1 MHGGAEAPV
10 GGITVNQTRA
20 PRRRLLTIAHSY
32 CVGVNRR
39 LAHELASTGEWDV
52 TAAAPARFHGDF
64 GWHVLQA
71 QPGERCTVAAVP
83 VHFSRPVHLMLY
95 GRRLFELLGQ
105 PWDLV
110 HCWEEPYT
118 AAAAEVAFRTPAH
131 VPLVFATFQNIA
143 KRYPPPFSWFE
154 RRVLAR
160 TDGLIAFGRTVFD
173 VVTARGFDRS
183 RTRIIPPGVDTV
195 RFSPDPGAGRQVR
208 AACGWD
214 DAVPVVG
221 FLGRFVRE
229 KGVMQLAEALDR
241 IATPWRALFVG
252 SGPLE
257 SELRA
262 WAGRHRGLVAIE
274 TTVPHEDVPR
284 WLNAM
289 DMLCAPSLTTP
300 RWREQFGRM
309 LIEAFACG
317 VPVVASDSGEIPFV
331 VGDAGLIVAERDAAA
346 WTRALE
352 RVCADPSLRGDLSA
366 RGRRRAV
373 SLYDWS
379 VVARQHS
386 AFFRQLIE
394 GAVPGASSAA

>member
-1 MHGGAEAPV
+1 MHGGAEAGENV
-10 GGITVNQTRA
+10 TVNNTGS
-20 PRRRLLTIAHSY
+20 PRRRLLTIGHSY
-32 CVGVNRR
+32 CVSVNRR

-83 VHFSRPVHLMLY
+83 VHFTRPVHLMFY
-95 GRRLFELLGQ
+95 GRRLFELLEQ

-118 AAAAEVAFRTPAH
+118 AAAAQVAIRTPAQ

-143 KRYPPPFSWFE
+143 KRYPPPFSWIE

-160 TDGLIAFGRTVFD
+160 ADGLIAFGRTVFD

-183 RTRIIPPGVDTV
+183 RTRLIPPGVDTV
-195 RFSPDPGAGRQVR
+195 LFAPDPAARRQVR
-208 AACGWD
+208 GQWRDEA
-214 DAVPVVG
+214 PVVG
-221 FLGRFVRE
+221 FLGRFVPE
-229 KGVMQLAEALDR
+229 KGVMLLADVLDR
-241 IATPWRALFVG
+241 ITTPWRALFVG

-257 SELRA
+257 SDLRS
-262 WAGRHRGLVAIE
+262 WARRHGDRVAIE
-274 TTVPHEDVPR
+274 TTVAHEDVPR

-289 DMLCAPSLTTP
+289 DVLCAPSLTTP

-317 VPVVASDSGEIPFV
+317 VPVIASDSGEIPYV

-346 WTRALE
+346 WTRVIQRLL
-352 RVCADPSLRGDLSA
+352 ADHSLRDDLSS
-366 RGRRRAV
+366 RGRHRAV
-373 SLYDWS
+373 SVYDWS

-386 AFFRQLIE
+386 AFFRQLVE
-394 GAVPGASSAA
+394 GAIPGVSSVA